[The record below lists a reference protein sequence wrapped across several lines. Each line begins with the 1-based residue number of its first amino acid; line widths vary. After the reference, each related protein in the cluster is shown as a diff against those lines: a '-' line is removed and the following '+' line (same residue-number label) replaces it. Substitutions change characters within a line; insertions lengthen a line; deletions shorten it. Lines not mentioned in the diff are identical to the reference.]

1 MTIRFVKRTVA
12 CVFVAA
18 GMLAG
23 VGLGAGTATADTVE
37 IPMTRCWGV
46 SPYIVDQPYAP
57 ARLFGWQT
65 EPGKIELSLPDVSSL
80 WFFAGGY
87 RSDVRLD
94 WHNRNTG
101 ARGTVTDS
109 VNVAYPGSG
118 VAYFDMQ
125 SGPGDVEFTV
135 SAVNS
140 IPLWSIP
147 TTSCGGVVRVW

>member
-1 MTIRFVKRTVA
+1 MTVRFLRRTA
-12 CVFVAA
+12 ASALVAA
-18 GMLAG
+18 GMFTGLG
-23 VGLGAGTATADTVE
+23 VGAGTAAAETP
-37 IPMTRCWGV
+37 IPMNRCWGI

-65 EPGKIELSLPDVSSL
+65 EPGRIELSLPDVSSL

-118 VAYFDMQ
+118 VARFDVR

-140 IPLWSIP
+140 IPLWAIP
-147 TTSCGGVVRVW
+147 TTSCGGVVNVW

>member
-1 MTIRFVKRTVA
+1 MTVRFLRRTA
-12 CVFVAA
+12 ASALVAA
-18 GMLAG
+18 GMFTGLG
-23 VGLGAGTATADTVE
+23 VGAGTAAAETP
-37 IPMTRCWGV
+37 ISMNRCWGV

-65 EPGKIELSLPDVSSL
+65 EPGRIELSLPDVSSL

-101 ARGTVTDS
+101 ARGTLTDS
-109 VNVAYPGSG
+109 VTVAYPGSG
-118 VAYFDMQ
+118 VARFDVR

-140 IPLWSIP
+140 IPLWAIP
-147 TTSCGGVVRVW
+147 TTSCGGVVTVW